1 MIEETVKV
9 FLHASSWG
17 EKNDFVLLD
26 FFVVVDRSQ
35 KVFKSQRDIELLR
48 KDTFE
53 SLWRWGK
60 KGFCDYMP
68 SLLCW
73 TATSFFLFAMIY
85 FAHKTTFETITCHGF
100 IFGSSWCCID
110 HWWVNM
116 LVFVSMCVIVSI
128 LKVLLSTKWAIH
140 PHHERNKLGKCK
152 L

>member
-60 KGFCDYMP
+60 KGFCGYMP
-68 SLLCW
+68 SLLCS

-100 IFGSSWCCID
+100 
-110 HWWVNM
+110 N
-116 LVFVSMCVIVSI
+116 L
-128 LKVLLSTKWAIH
+128 VLLDAISIIDEWICWCLYLWVLLLAFWRFCFRQNEQFTH
-140 PHHERNKLGKCK
+140 ITRETN
-152 L
+152 